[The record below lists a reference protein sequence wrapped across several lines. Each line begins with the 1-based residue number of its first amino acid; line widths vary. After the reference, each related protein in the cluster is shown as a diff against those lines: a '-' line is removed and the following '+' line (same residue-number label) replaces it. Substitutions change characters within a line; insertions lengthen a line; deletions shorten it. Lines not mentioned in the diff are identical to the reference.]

1 MNANDKDA
9 RCNPAPAALTVEEL
23 RALARDLIRRLPD
36 DEARQLLDEVI
47 RDRAVTGGSAG
58 REHSPFR

>member
-9 RCNPAPAALTVEEL
+9 RCNPAPADLTVEEL

-36 DEARQLLDEVI
+36 EAVKQLLEEV
-47 RDRAVTGGSAG
+47 V
-58 REHSPFR
+58 RERTEKVK